1 MNRLIVILLAILF
14 ASVAE
19 CCAQNALRQLEH
31 IAGSSAEATRA
42 SNAGEARAR
51 AADGWDHGG
60 PGNAV
65 WKANRREA
73 WNDRREARNRIRQ
86 QRREARAN
94 RRRYHLRDYQP
105 RW

>member
-1 MNRLIVILLAILF
+1 MKRLIVILLAVAIF
-14 ASVAE
+14 SAAE
-19 CCAQNALRQLEH
+19 CCAQNALPQLEH
-31 IAGSSAEATRA
+31 IAGRSAEAARA

-51 AADGWDHGG
+51 AADGWDRGG

-65 WKANRREA
+65 WKANRRDA
-73 WNDRREARNRIRQ
+73 WNDRREARDRIRQ

-94 RRRYHLRDYQP
+94 RRRYHLSDYQP